1 MFIPNSVANT
11 KLKFSGIQI
20 QSTPD
25 NLNLLQ
31 ETEKSSSYR
40 EFEVNDQQ

>member
-1 MFIPNSVANT
+1 MFLPNSVVNK

-25 NLNLLQ
+25 NLDLLK
-31 ETEKSSSYR
+31 EIEKSLSLIRSLK
-40 EFEVNDQQ
+40 

>member
-1 MFIPNSVANT
+1 MFLPNSVVNT

-25 NLNLLQ
+25 NLDFLK
-31 ETEKSSSYR
+31 EIEKSLSLIRSLK
-40 EFEVNDQQ
+40 

>member
-1 MFIPNSVANT
+1 MFLPNSVVNT

-25 NLNLLQ
+25 NLNLLK
-31 ETEKSSSYR
+31 EIEKSYSLSG
-40 EFEVNDQQ
+40 V

>member
-1 MFIPNSVANT
+1 MFLPNAVVNT

-25 NLNLLQ
+25 NLNLLK
-31 ETEKSSSYR
+31 EIEKS
-40 EFEVNDQQ
+40 